1 MFKKFIPYIISV
13 AISLGIGG
21 LSAFLTKDSMPIYS
35 AINRPALSHP
45 GEILEKIQQ
54 KIKPTGEIFPIVWSV
69 LFVLMGISAAIV
81 WCSNGRKLDSALL
94 FYGAQLVFNFCWTL
108 IFFNFREYFAAFIWL
123 LILLVLIG
131 ITMIKFFRI
140 KKIAGWL
147 LLPYFAW
154 VCFAGY
160 LNFMIWRLN

>member
-1 MFKKFIPYIISV
+1 MFKKYMPYIVSIL
-13 AISLGIGG
+13 ISLGIGG

-35 AINRPALSHP
+35 AINRPALSP
-45 GEILEKIQQ
+45 PPEL
-54 KIKPTGEIFPIVWSV
+54 FPIVWTV
-69 LFVLMGISAAIV
+69 LFVLMGIAAGII
-81 WCSNGRKLDSALL
+81 WCSNGRQIDSALL

-108 IFFNFREYFAAFIWL
+108 IFFNFRAYLAAFIWL
-123 LILLVLIG
+123 CLLLVLIG

-140 KKIAGWL
+140 KKTAGWL

-160 LNFMIWRLN
+160 LNFMVWQLNP

>member
-1 MFKKFIPYIISV
+1 MFKKFVPYIFSV
-13 AISLGIGG
+13 ALDLGIGG

-35 AINRPALSHP
+35 AINRPPLSPP
-45 GEILEKIQQ
+45 GEL
-54 KIKPTGEIFPIVWSV
+54 FPIVWSI
-69 LFVLMGISAAIV
+69 LFVLMGIAAALV
-81 WCSNGRKLDSALL
+81 WCLNGRKLDSALL

-123 LILLVLIG
+123 IILLVLIG
-131 ITMIKFFRI
+131 ITMVKFYHIR
-140 KKIAGWL
+140 KAAGCL

-160 LNFMIWRLN
+160 LNFMIWQLNP

>member
-1 MFKKFIPYIISV
+1 MFKKYMSYIVSIL
-13 AISLGIGG
+13 ISLGIGG

-35 AINRPALSHP
+35 AINRPALSP
-45 GEILEKIQQ
+45 PPEL
-54 KIKPTGEIFPIVWSV
+54 FPIVWTV
-69 LFVLMGISAAIV
+69 LFVLMGIAAGII
-81 WCSNGRKLDSALL
+81 WCSNGRQIDSALL

-108 IFFNFREYFAAFIWL
+108 IFFNFRAYLAAFIWL
-123 LILLVLIG
+123 CLLLVLIG

-140 KKIAGWL
+140 KKTAGWL

-160 LNFMIWRLN
+160 LNFMIWQLNP

>member
-1 MFKKFIPYIISV
+1 MFKKYMPYIVSIL
-13 AISLGIGG
+13 ISLGIGG

-35 AINRPALSHP
+35 SINRPALSP
-45 GEILEKIQQ
+45 PPEL
-54 KIKPTGEIFPIVWSV
+54 FPIVWTV
-69 LFVLMGISAAIV
+69 LFVLIGIAAGII
-81 WCSNGRKLDSALL
+81 WCSNGRQIDPALL

-108 IFFNFREYFAAFIWL
+108 IFFNFRAYLAAFIWL
-123 LILLVLIG
+123 CLLLVLIG

-140 KKIAGWL
+140 KKTAGWL

-160 LNFMIWRLN
+160 LNFMIWQLNP